1 MLYLIKEIGNE
12 QDGNLTEILKIGFS
26 DNVDNRIR
34 SYASHYPFVKKLAVR
49 EGDEFMEKFLH
60 LYFNEYKYPELEEWF
75 YYNDEIVDKFNSVE
89 FTKEWCEK
97 IDSKLLIR
105 FIFTNKDARPYLEK
119 FLSLGILKEE
129 ILLYTGESFFETA
142 EELIDNLDV
151 FNRYEKRLKVIC
163 EFIKSNPDQYDQVKK
178 LVPEEYKYYFD
189 KDISLED
196 IVASGYRKTD
206 IDLKIER
213 ANNRRASFNDL
224 DIIREIYQR
233 FEVGKSYTKKEMKTI
248 LQDIFAS
255 HNVCVKASDI
265 KNYFEISRAQIKDPA
280 TNKYNEGFK
289 LIKKLNKN

>member
-1 MLYLIKEIGNE
+1 MLYLIKEIGYE

-26 DNVDNRIR
+26 DNVDNRLK

-60 LYFNEYKYPELEEWF
+60 LYFNKYKYPELEEWF

-105 FIFTNKDARPYLEK
+105 FIFTNKYARPYLEK
-119 FLSLGILKEE
+119 FLSLGIFKRE

-142 EELIDNLDV
+142 EELVDNLYI
-151 FNRYEKRLKVIC
+151 FNSFEKRLQVIC
-163 EFIKSNPDQYDQVKK
+163 DFIKSNPDQYDQVKK

-196 IVASGYRKTD
+196 IISSGYKKYNLDDKINRAINRDIYLNDSIFVDKIYKT
-206 IDLKIER
+206 
-213 ANNRRASFNDL
+213 
-224 DIIREIYQR
+224 
-233 FEVGKSYTKKEMKTI
+233 FEVGKSYPNKTI
-248 LQDIFAS
+248 KSLLTEIFS
-255 HNVCVKASDI
+255 GSGVCVKATDL
-265 KNYFEISRAQIKDPA
+265 KKYFEIFRAQIKDPA
-280 TNKYNEGFK
+280 TNKYIEGLK
-289 LIKKLNKN
+289 IIKKLN

>member
-1 MLYLIKEIGNE
+1 MIKEIGYE

-105 FIFTNKDARPYLEK
+105 FIFTNKYARPYLEK
-119 FLSLGILKEE
+119 FLSLGILKKE

-142 EELIDNLDV
+142 EELVDNLYI
-151 FNRYEKRLKVIC
+151 FNSFEKRLQVIC

-189 KDISLED
+189 KNISLKD
-196 IVASGYRKTD
+196 IISSGYK
-206 IDLKIER
+206 
-213 ANNRRASFNDL
+213 N
-224 DIIREIYQR
+224 IIL
-233 FEVGKSYTKKEMKTI
+233 M
-248 LQDIFAS
+248 
-255 HNVCVKASDI
+255 I
-265 KNYFEISRAQIKDPA
+265 K
-280 TNKYNEGFK
+280 
-289 LIKKLNKN
+289 

>member
-1 MLYLIKEIGNE
+1 MLYLIKEIGYE

-105 FIFTNKDARPYLEK
+105 FIFTNKYARPYLEK
-119 FLSLGILKEE
+119 FLSLGILKKE

-142 EELIDNLDV
+142 EELVDNLYI
-151 FNRYEKRLKVIC
+151 FNSFEKRLQVIC

-189 KDISLED
+189 KNISLKD
-196 IVASGYRKTD
+196 IISSGYKKYNLDDKINRAINRD
-206 IDLKIER
+206 IYL
-213 ANNRRASFNDL
+213 NDSIFV
-224 DIIREIYQR
+224 DKVYETFEI
-233 FEVGKSYTKKEMKTI
+233 GKSYPNKTI
-248 LQDIFAS
+248 KSLLTEIFS
-255 HNVCVKASDI
+255 GSGVCVKATDL
-265 KNYFEISRAQIKDPA
+265 KKYFEIFRAQIKDPA
-280 TNKYNEGFK
+280 TNKYIEGLK
-289 LIKKLNKN
+289 IIKKLK